1 MIRYAK
7 IAGRVETTR
16 NFDKQ
21 AKHLKRQLF
30 FLSYPHYEVWC
41 RHGDAYDSN
50 KMVFNPLTPGS
61 DWYMISPY
69 SVSTESKP
77 KVMRIEEVILN

>member
-7 IAGRVETTR
+7 IASVIESTR

-21 AKHLKRQLF
+21 AKHLKRAMV

-41 RHGDAYDSN
+41 RHGDAYD
-50 KMVFNPLTPGS
+50 
-61 DWYMISPY
+61 
-69 SVSTESKP
+69 
-77 KVMRIEEVILN
+77 

>member
-7 IAGRVETTR
+7 IAGVIESTG
-16 NFDKQ
+16 NFGKQ
-21 AKHLKRQLF
+21 AKHTIVF
-30 FLSYPHYEVWC
+30 FVLSTLRSWC
-41 RHGDAYDSN
+41 RHSNAYDSS

-69 SVSTESKP
+69 SVSNESK
-77 KVMRIEEVILN
+77 

>member
-7 IAGRVETTR
+7 IAGVIESTR
-16 NFDKQ
+16 NFGKQ
-21 AKHLKRQLF
+21 AKHLKRAIV

-41 RHGDAYDSN
+41 RHSNAYDSS

-69 SVSTESKP
+69 SVSNESKP